1 MTEQQQAHGTSDQ
14 TAPARPYTTA
24 ELLKLLN
31 RHRTYINVV
40 IMSKTRKNPHPL
52 KAAYLTRGMWDKRI
66 VDQYFNK

>member
-1 MTEQQQAHGTSDQ
+1 MNLKQHAHETSDPVI
-14 TAPARPYTTA
+14 TRPYTTA

-40 IMSKTRKNPHPL
+40 IMSKSRKTPHPL

-66 VDQYFNK
+66 VDQYFEK